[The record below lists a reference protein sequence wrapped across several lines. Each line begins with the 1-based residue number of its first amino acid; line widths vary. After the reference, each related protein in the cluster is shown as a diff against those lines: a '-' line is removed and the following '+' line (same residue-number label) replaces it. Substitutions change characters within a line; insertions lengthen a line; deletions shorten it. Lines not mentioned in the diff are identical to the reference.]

1 MTLSNRAVALILS
14 IFVFIGVQT
23 APSALIA
30 QTETQSQALD
40 RLFSQLQEA
49 GEDDWQ
55 DVEKMI
61 WAEWSRS
68 GSKSMDYLL
77 ERGRAEM
84 KEGNYAVAI
93 NHFSALI
100 DHAPDFAEGWNARA
114 TAFFAADRFG
124 LSIADIRQTL
134 LLEPRHFGALAGLG
148 MIYERLDQPE
158 AALRAYE
165 EVAKVHPNRPDAKEA
180 IERLKVKL
188 EGEAL

>member
-14 IFVFIGVQT
+14 IFVFIGVQS
-23 APSALIA
+23 APYALIA
-30 QTETQSQALD
+30 QTETQAQALD